1 MLVEMLKS
9 KIHRAVVTGCDLN
22 YEGSLLVPSDLIR
35 AAGMLPNE
43 KVLVVNCNNGSRLWT
58 YLIEGETG
66 SGEIRLKGA
75 AARLGEIG
83 DTIIIMTFTMMEQAE
98 AAEWRPKTVR
108 VDSENRI
115 IE

>member
-9 KIHRAVVTGCDLN
+9 KIHRAVVTGSDLN
-22 YEGSLLVPSDLIR
+22 YEGSLLVPSDLIQ

-58 YLIEGETG
+58 YLIEGEAG

-83 DTIIIMTFTMMEQAE
+83 DTIIVMAFTMMAEAE
-98 AAEWRPKTVR
+98 AAEWQPKTVR
-108 VDSENRI
+108 VDGKNRV